1 MIRKKTLREEST
13 SIGTETQSQYI
24 ALTATPNLQIPT
36 IMLNLTSWKA
46 GALAVLAAA
55 GLIAPAANAGQRH
68 YAFTYE
74 TLTAP
79 KGSFELENWV
89 TWEHIGKNDNS
100 FQFRHE
106 IEYGVTDR
114 LELSLYFADWS
125 VNERDGHRTTNFD
138 NVALEAIYN
147 LTNPNTDFLGSS
159 IYGEVTVGDDVT
171 ELEGKILL
179 EKRFGRFGIAYNGV
193 LEAVWEG
200 EHRDERTGE
209 FSQSVGASYDISKSF
224 SMGAEALHEIEM
236 PDWGSAEPG
245 RFWVGPNAS
254 FRSGR
259 FYATLSA
266 LWQTTNADGEPT
278 FLPRLIV
285 GYTF

>member
-1 MIRKKTLREEST
+1 
-13 SIGTETQSQYI
+13 
-24 ALTATPNLQIPT
+24 
-36 IMLNLTSWKA
+36 MLNLTSRKT
-46 GALAVLAAA
+46 GALAALAAA
-55 GLIAPAANAGQRH
+55 GLMLPAANAGQRH

-79 KGSFELENWV
+79 KGTFELENWV
-89 TWEHIGKNDNS
+89 TWEHIGRNDNS
-100 FQFRHE
+100 LQFRHE

-114 LELSLYFADWS
+114 FALSLYFADWEYDKFS
-125 VNERDGHRTTNFD
+125 GERAKTKFTD
-138 NVALEAIYN
+138 VAVEGIYN
-147 LTNPNTDFLGSS
+147 LTNPNTDLLGSS
-159 IYGEVTVGDDVT
+159 LYGEIRVGDDVT

-179 EKRFGRFGIAYNGV
+179 EKRFGRFDIAYNVV

-200 EHRDERTGE
+200 ENRDERTGE
-209 FSQSVGASYDISKSF
+209 FSQTLGVSYDISKSF
-224 SMGAEALHEIEM
+224 SMGAEALHEVEM

-254 FRSGR
+254 FRAGR

-266 LWQTTNADGEPT
+266 LFQTTNVDGEPT